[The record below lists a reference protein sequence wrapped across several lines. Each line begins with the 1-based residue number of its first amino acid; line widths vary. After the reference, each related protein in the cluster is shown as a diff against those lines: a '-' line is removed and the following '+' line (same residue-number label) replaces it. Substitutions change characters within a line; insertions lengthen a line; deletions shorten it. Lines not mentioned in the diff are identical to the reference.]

1 METVLLL
8 LLLFPLGGALINAAV
23 GRLLPRR
30 VSEVIACAGVLGA
43 LVMAGIA
50 MAVAGKQTL

>member
-8 LLLFPLGGALINAAV
+8 LLLFPLSGALINAAV

-30 VSEVIACAGVLGA
+30 GSEVIACLGVLGA

-50 MAVAGKQTL
+50 LGVAGEANL